1 MFVFLDSDRPSFR
14 FGEAKH
20 IRNEVKRVDEM
31 IETVS
36 ESMGKCRMEHAQE
49 LTDILHT
56 KLGGDVNFVE
66 AVDFSKVIEENV
78 NIDE

>member
-1 MFVFLDSDRPSFR
+1 
-14 FGEAKH
+14 
-20 IRNEVKRVDEM
+20 M